1 MTAATNFT
9 YSHKNIPLCSNNAF
23 KRRLVLKTEDF
34 ARRMRWKYFHLVNQT
49 PQQKEKFGFKT
60 LQTPPPADEKVEE
73 FLSELFDLVAEVKF
87 KPAANE
93 FQDRLKEDCRKL
105 RESSKV
111 AASAD
116 KTRNLYEFGAENYRR
131 IVLDNVTSCYR
142 KADPANVKQVNAEA
156 ANIARELEIDDR
168 VDAMSESQA
177 FINIK
182 DHKTTFPGKIEA
194 RLINPSKT
202 KIGAVSKKY
211 LDRINSEIRQKTNF
225 HQVKSTGEVLK
236 WFNDLP
242 KTEKSSF
249 FKLDIEAFYPSISEE
264 LLLKA
269 IQWARTITTV
279 SQAEEKA
286 ILHCRKSFL
295 FWDGQAWVKR
305 DNKDFDVGQGSLDSA
320 EVSELVGLYILSEL
334 RRLIPQENTVL
345 YRDDLLAVV
354 NKSARLVDR
363 LRKDVVKLFQSL
375 GLKVTTEINIRST
388 DFLDVTLN
396 LEDGSHRPFR
406 KDNRIPVYID
416 SRSNHP
422 PVVKKNLPK
431 MIGKRISDLSSNAE
445 IFEKEKPIYQEAL
458 KNAGFKEEL
467 KYEKTQKTRRRRRR
481 SILWFNPPWSDTVK
495 TNIGSQFLKLVDKHF
510 KDDDFLGYHFNRQ
523 KIKISYSTMP
533 NIKRIITSHNRR
545 LINPKEELELIDCDK
560 KGRCK
565 DECFEERKK
574 CQSRCSI
581 YQASLQYET
590 PHASIPALKIPKS
603 KVYTGLTSN
612 KLKERFNH
620 HHWTFTNE
628 RNNPFKPPADRNN
641 SLQNT
646 SLSTHIWKLK
656 ERKIEY
662 KLEWNIIKQAPV
674 YSKEAGGCSL
684 CLEEKTQ
691 IMFADKRTSL
701 NKRTE
706 IMQKCRHREK
716 HLLKNY

>member
-467 KYEKTQKTRRRRRR
+467 KYEKTQKTRRRRR

-662 KLEWNIIKQAPV
+662 KLKWNIIKQAPV

>member
-182 DHKTTFPGKIEA
+182 DHKTTFPGKVEA

>member
-646 SLSTHIWKLK
+646 SLSTHIWRLK

-662 KLEWNIIKQAPV
+662 KLKWNIIKQAPV

>member
-1 MTAATNFT
+1 
-9 YSHKNIPLCSNNAF
+9 
-23 KRRLVLKTEDF
+23 
-34 ARRMRWKYFHLVNQT
+34 MRWKYFHLVNQT

-646 SLSTHIWKLK
+646 SLSTHIWRLK

-662 KLEWNIIKQAPV
+662 KLKWNIIKQAPV

>member
-467 KYEKTQKTRRRRRR
+467 KYEKTQKTRGRRRK

-646 SLSTHIWKLK
+646 SLSTHIWRLK

-662 KLEWNIIKQAPV
+662 KLKWNIIKQAPV

>member
-662 KLEWNIIKQAPV
+662 KLKWNIIKQAPV

>member
-182 DHKTTFPGKIEA
+182 DHKATFPGKVEA

>member
-467 KYEKTQKTRRRRRR
+467 KYEKTQKTRRRRR

-646 SLSTHIWKLK
+646 SLSTHIWRLK

-662 KLEWNIIKQAPV
+662 KLKWNIIKQAPV

>member
-467 KYEKTQKTRRRRRR
+467 KYEKTQKTRGRRRK
-481 SILWFNPPWSDTVK
+481 SIL
-495 TNIGSQFLKLVDKHF
+495 
-510 KDDDFLGYHFNRQ
+510 
-523 KIKISYSTMP
+523 
-533 NIKRIITSHNRR
+533 
-545 LINPKEELELIDCDK
+545 
-560 KGRCK
+560 
-565 DECFEERKK
+565 
-574 CQSRCSI
+574 
-581 YQASLQYET
+581 
-590 PHASIPALKIPKS
+590 
-603 KVYTGLTSN
+603 
-612 KLKERFNH
+612 
-620 HHWTFTNE
+620 
-628 RNNPFKPPADRNN
+628 
-641 SLQNT
+641 
-646 SLSTHIWKLK
+646 
-656 ERKIEY
+656 
-662 KLEWNIIKQAPV
+662 
-674 YSKEAGGCSL
+674 
-684 CLEEKTQ
+684 
-691 IMFADKRTSL
+691 
-701 NKRTE
+701 
-706 IMQKCRHREK
+706 
-716 HLLKNY
+716 